1 MKKFVSVILIAVLCL
16 SVFGSTSAFALT
28 DILNGFSRIYTA
40 KQLDEVRNELDGK
53 YILMNDIDLSS
64 FENWEPIGTSDE
76 PFTGIFDGDGYSI
89 NNLKISVTPQS
100 EYDVKKCGIGLFGFT
115 DDAEIGNLDMNDVN
129 IIINQPCEV
138 GYPVGAVVGSAKHSK
153 ISSCAVS
160 GNIDVTLGGNIE
172 LGGILGEGMSSNMN
186 NVVSYCINNINLKV
200 TGKNDGFSLAVG
212 NTTKVGGLVGASDG
226 NVNILSCI
234 NNGSISIYPI
244 NKVVVGGIASS
255 DYGWVTDCGNNGDIF
270 VSGSATAGGI
280 LGESY
285 YVSECYNNG
294 KITVTDETNSKV
306 GGIAGYSTFEPA
318 TDGTI
323 PAQAAVNCY
332 YIDSFDCAI
341 SNVDNSSL
349 VSVEALSAENM
360 KQQSSFKGFDFENV
374 WTINDGNTPT
384 IIRDVYRTGSQ
395 TNYLSSIAIIFGKV
409 FNLLSDIFSRLFKF
423 A

>member
-1 MKKFVSVILIAVLCL
+1 MKKIVSVILIAVLCFG
-16 SVFGSTSAFALT
+16 VFGSTSVFAFT

-40 KQLDEVRNELDGK
+40 KQLDEIRNELDGK
-53 YILMNDIDLSS
+53 FILMNDIDLSS

-76 PFTGIFDGDGYSI
+76 PFTGVFDGDGYSI

-100 EYDVKKCGIGLFGFT
+100 EYDVKKCGVGLFGFT

-129 IIINQPCEV
+129 IIINQPYEV
-138 GYPVGAVVGSAKHSK
+138 GYPVGAIVGSAKHSK

-172 LGGILGEGMSSNMN
+172 LGGILGEGVSSNMN

-212 NTTKVGGLVGASDG
+212 YTTKVGGLVGASDG

-255 DYGWVTDCGNNGDIF
+255 DYGWVSNCGNNGDIF
-270 VSGSATAGGI
+270 INGSATAGGI
-280 LGESY
+280 LGESNY
-285 YVSECYNNG
+285 ISECYNNG
-294 KITVTDETNSKV
+294 KITVTDETYSKV
-306 GGIAGYSTFEPA
+306 GGIAGYSTIEQT
-318 TDGTI
+318 TDGTTS
-323 PAQAAVNCY
+323 AQAAVNCY
-332 YIDSFDCAI
+332 YINSFDCAI

-349 VSVEALSAENM
+349 VSVKPLSAENM
-360 KQQSSFKGFDFENV
+360 KQQSSFNGFDFENV
-374 WTINDGNTPT
+374 WTINDGNPPT
-384 IIRDVYRTGSQ
+384 IIRVVYHTGSQ
-395 TNYLSSIAIIFGKV
+395 TNYLSSIATIFGKV